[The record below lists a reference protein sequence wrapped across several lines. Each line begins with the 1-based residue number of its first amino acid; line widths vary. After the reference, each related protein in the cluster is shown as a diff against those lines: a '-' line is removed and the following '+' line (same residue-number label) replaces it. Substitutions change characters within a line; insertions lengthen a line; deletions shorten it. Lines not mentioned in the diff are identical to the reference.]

1 MNSKVEHTPG
11 PWFHTDP
18 REPGSVFI
26 YRDDGKGREP
36 GEYLAEIY
44 SDEEHGC
51 DVSDNEQYAN
61 AALIAACPDLLSACV
76 AALEALNTAP
86 RFNVGT
92 TTSYR
97 IASQVEAAIAKARG
111 QK

>member
-1 MNSKVEHTPG
+1 M
-11 PWFHTDP
+11 
-18 REPGSVFI
+18 
-26 YRDDGKGREP
+26 
-36 GEYLAEIY
+36 L
-44 SDEEHGC
+44 
-51 DVSDNEQYAN
+51 
-61 AALIAACPDLLSACV
+61 LIAACPDLLSACV

-97 IASQVEAAIAKARG
+97 IASQVEAAIAKAGG

>member
-1 MNSKVEHTPG
+1 MNTNKHTPG
-11 PWFHTDP
+11 PWNIEHDKIEGIRPICQLYHPCGDIVDWPTDNP
-18 REPGSVFI
+18 
-26 YRDDGKGREP
+26 DDGDRE
-36 GEYLAEIY
+36 AE
-44 SDEEHGC
+44 
-51 DVSDNEQYAN
+51 AN

-97 IASQVEAAIAKARG
+97 IASQVEAAIAKAGG

>member
-11 PWFHTDP
+11 PWKLEAGRSIVTD
-18 REPGSVFI
+18 G
-26 YRDDGKGREP
+26 GRFN
-36 GEYLAEIY
+36 LAY
-44 SDEEHGC
+44 STDKKTGAASFPNFVEL
-51 DVSDNEQYAN
+51 DAN

>member
-11 PWFHTDP
+11 PWRHQLVNGDYVYRVYTD
-18 REPGSVFI
+18 
-26 YRDDGKGREP
+26 
-36 GEYLAEIY
+36 
-44 SDEEHGC
+44 
-51 DVSDNEQYAN
+51 
-61 AALIAACPDLLSACV
+61 AAVVAGVDKHENMLLIAACPDLLSACV

-97 IASQVEAAIAKARG
+97 IASQVEAAIAKAGG